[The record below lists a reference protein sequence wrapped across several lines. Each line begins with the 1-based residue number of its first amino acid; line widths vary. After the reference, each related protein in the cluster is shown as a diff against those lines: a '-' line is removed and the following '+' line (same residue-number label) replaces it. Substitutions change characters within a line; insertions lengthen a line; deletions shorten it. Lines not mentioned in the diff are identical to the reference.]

1 MKKTEKDIKTSIKLF
16 EDYKVRTS
24 WDNERETWYF
34 SVVDIVGILS
44 DSKNPN
50 NYWKVL
56 KNRLRKEGSQLVTTC
71 NQLKMQSSDGKYY
84 KTDVLDTEGVLRLV
98 QSIPSPKAEPF
109 KLWLAKVGRERLDEI
124 QDPEIAINRALQY
137 YLAKGYSPEWV
148 NQRLK
153 SIEIRKALTDE
164 WKRSGVADN
173 QYGILTDIL
182 TQEWSGMKTREYK
195 NFKGLKKESLRDNM
209 SNMELVLN
217 MLAEVSTTEISKE
230 KNPKTLE
237 ENKSIAKQ
245 GGSVAKEA
253 RKQIELQTG
262 KPVITDENFL
272 PKSRKLRQIE
282 AKD

>member
-1 MKKTEKDIKTSIKLF
+1 MDKENKKTSIKLF
-16 EDYKVRTS
+16 ENYKVRTS
-24 WDNERETWYF
+24 WDNEKEIWYF

-44 DSKNPN
+44 ESKNPN

-56 KNRLRKEGSQLVTTC
+56 KNRLRKEGSQLVTSC

-109 KLWLAKVGRERLDEI
+109 KLWLAKVGSERIDEM
-124 QDPEIAINRALQY
+124 QDPEVAINRALQF
-137 YLAKGYSPEWV
+137 YLAKGYSPEWI

-164 WKRSGVADN
+164 WQRSGVKNSEYAL
-173 QYGILTDIL
+173 LTDIL

-195 NFKGLKKESLRDNM
+195 DFKGLKKESLRDNM
-209 SNMELVLN
+209 SNLELVLN
-217 MLAEVSTTEISKE
+217 MLAEVSTTEISKQ
-230 KNPKTLE
+230 KNPKTLN

-253 RKQIELQTG
+253 RKRLELETG
-262 KPVITDENFL
+262 KPVVTNENFL
-272 PKSRKLRQIE
+272 PNQRKIKQIKK
-282 AKD
+282 KD

>member
-1 MKKTEKDIKTSIKLF
+1 MDKENKKTSIKLF
-16 EDYKVRTS
+16 ENYKVRTS
-24 WDNERETWYF
+24 WDNEKEIWYF

-44 DSKNPN
+44 ESKNPN

-56 KNRLRKEGSQLVTTC
+56 KNRLRKEGSQLVTSC

-109 KLWLAKVGRERLDEI
+109 KLWLAKVGSERIDEM
-124 QDPEIAINRALQY
+124 QDPEVAINRALQF
-137 YLAKGYSPEWV
+137 YLAKGYSPEWI

-164 WKRSGVADN
+164 WQISGVKNSEYAL
-173 QYGILTDIL
+173 LTDIL

-195 NFKGLKKESLRDNM
+195 DFKGLKKESLRDNM
-209 SNMELVLN
+209 SNLELVLN
-217 MLAEVSTTEISKE
+217 MLAEVSTTEISKQ
-230 KNPKTLE
+230 KNPKTLN

-253 RKQIELQTG
+253 RKRLELETG
-262 KPVITDENFL
+262 KPVVTNENFL
-272 PKSRKLRQIE
+272 PNQRKIKQIKK
-282 AKD
+282 KD

>member
-1 MKKTEKDIKTSIKLF
+1 MDEKDKKTSIKLF
-16 EDYKVRTS
+16 ENYKVRTS
-24 WDNERETWYF
+24 WDNEKEIWYF

-44 DSKNPN
+44 ESKNPN

-56 KNRLRKEGSQLVTTC
+56 KNRLRKEGSQLVTSC

-109 KLWLAKVGRERLDEI
+109 KLWLAKVGSERIDEM
-124 QDPEIAINRALQY
+124 QDPEVAINRALQF
-137 YLAKGYSPEWV
+137 YLAKGYSPEWI

-164 WKRSGVADN
+164 WQRSGVKNSEYAL
-173 QYGILTDIL
+173 LTDIL

-195 NFKGLKKESLRDNM
+195 DFKGLKKESLRDNM
-209 SNMELVLN
+209 SNLELVLN
-217 MLAEVSTTEISKE
+217 MLAEVSTTEISKQ
-230 KNPKTLE
+230 KNPKTLN

-245 GGSVAKEA
+245 GGSIAKET
-253 RKQIELQTG
+253 RKRLELETG
-262 KPVITDENFL
+262 KPVVTNENFL
-272 PKSRKLRQIE
+272 PNQRKIKQIKK
-282 AKD
+282 KD

>member
-1 MKKTEKDIKTSIKLF
+1 MDKDDKKTSIKLF
-16 EDYKVRTS
+16 ENYKVRTS
-24 WDNERETWYF
+24 WDNEKEIWYF

-44 DSKNPN
+44 ESKNPN

-56 KNRLRKEGSQLVTTC
+56 KSRLRKEGSQLVTCC

-109 KLWLAKVGRERLDEI
+109 KLWLAKVGSERIDEM
-124 QDPEIAINRALQY
+124 QDPEVAINRALQF
-137 YLAKGYSPEWV
+137 YLAKGYSPEWI

-164 WKRSGVADN
+164 WQRSGVKNSEYAL
-173 QYGILTDIL
+173 LTDIL

-195 NFKGLKKESLRDNM
+195 DFKGLKKESLRDNM
-209 SNMELVLN
+209 SNLELVLN
-217 MLAEVSTTEISKE
+217 MLAEVSTTEISKQ
-230 KNPKTLE
+230 KNPKTLN
-237 ENKSIAKQ
+237 ENKSVAKQ

-253 RKQIELQTG
+253 RKRLEIETG
-262 KPVITDENFL
+262 KSVITDENFL
-272 PKSRKLRQIE
+272 PNQRKIKQIKK
-282 AKD
+282 KD

>member
-1 MKKTEKDIKTSIKLF
+1 MDEKDKKTSIKLF
-16 EDYKVRTS
+16 ENYKVRTS
-24 WDNERETWYF
+24 WDNEKEIWYF

-44 DSKNPN
+44 ESKNPN

-56 KNRLRKEGSQLVTTC
+56 KNRLRKEGSQLVTSC

-109 KLWLAKVGRERLDEI
+109 KLWLAKVGSERIDEM
-124 QDPEIAINRALQY
+124 QDPEVAINRALQF
-137 YLAKGYSPEWV
+137 YLAKGYSPEWI

-164 WKRSGVADN
+164 WQRSGVKNSEYAL
-173 QYGILTDIL
+173 LTDIL

-195 NFKGLKKESLRDNM
+195 DFKGLKKESLRDNM
-209 SNMELVLN
+209 SNLELVLN
-217 MLAEVSTTEISKE
+217 MLAEVSTTEISKQ
-230 KNPKTLE
+230 KNPKTLD
-237 ENKSIAKQ
+237 ENKSVAKQ

-253 RKQIELQTG
+253 RKRLELETG
-262 KPVITDENFL
+262 KPVVTNENFL
-272 PKSRKLRQIE
+272 PNQRKIKQIKK
-282 AKD
+282 KD

>member
-16 EDYKVRTS
+16 EDYKVRTL
-24 WDNERETWYF
+24 WDNEKETWYF

-56 KNRLRKEGSQLVTTC
+56 KNRLRKEGSQLVTSC

-195 NFKGLKKESLRDNM
+195 DFKGLKKESLRDNM

-237 ENKSIAKQ
+237 ENKSVAKQ

-262 KPVITDENFL
+262 KPVITDDNFL

-282 AKD
+282 NKD